1 MIRLSIPPHPNEGDS
16 EYKVKEFKVNIEK
29 GGPGHKNTTDDAE
42 IECVFDCKF
51 FVMIYLFIYFLFIS
65 LFFFL
70 PQQKIEDLE
79 KDIKVLKEIGKFFV

>member
-1 MIRLSIPPHPNEGDS
+1 
-16 EYKVKEFKVNIEK
+16 
-29 GGPGHKNTTDDAE
+29 
-42 IECVFDCKF
+42 
-51 FVMIYLFIYFLFIS
+51 MIYLFIYFLFIS